1 MYPEWTES
9 LAGYLE
15 NEDRQNAH
23 KTCMDA
29 LASGKTTVREL
40 YENILAS
47 AFDRIGSDEERE
59 SETIWREH
67 VMSGIVRGIVESAF
81 PYVMKERE
89 EKGLA
94 CEEQVLVVCPAGED
108 HELGARMAADLF
120 LIWGYKTMFIGA
132 NTPEKTLFDAIARTS
147 PRYLC
152 LSVTNDFNLFATRRL
167 ISDVRTRFGNA
178 LVILAGGRAVAGNGN
193 VLSEIGAD
201 RYVGGY
207 EDIGRLR
214 TGVDV

>member
-1 MYPEWTES
+1 MCPEWTKS

-29 LASGKTTVREL
+29 LATGETTIRDL
-40 YENILAS
+40 YENILAP
-47 AFDRIGSDEERE
+47 ALNRIGGDEARE

-89 EKGLA
+89 EKNLM
-94 CEEQVLVVCPAGED
+94 CDDHVLVFCPAGED
-108 HELGARMAADLF
+108 HELGARMAADFF
-120 LIWGYKTMFIGA
+120 LVWGYKTMFIGA
-132 NTPEKTLFDAIARTS
+132 NTPEKTLFDAIDRTS
-147 PRYLC
+147 PKYLC
-152 LSVTNDFNLFATRRL
+152 ISVTNDFNLFATRRL
-167 ISDVRTRFGNA
+167 IADVRAKYGNDLA
-178 LVILAGGRAVAGNGN
+178 ILVGGRAVAGNSKIL
-193 VLSEIGAD
+193 VEIGAD
-201 RYVGGY
+201 RYISGY

-214 TGVDV
+214 TGVGS